1 MRHPIATVLMLMFV
15 AIGLAGCAEPGAV
28 VHLVGGADQALVA
41 VTDSDQDLR
50 KAMLTQVDGQIT
62 ALDAAFLSDMER
74 LAAETGAVGI
84 DDVRQ
89 GKALYDTKRTAL
101 EQSRRNLQEA
111 FDRRGRNLQAAR
123 QLLRYAQDLVIR
135 NRAGWSDARQYVE
148 AMLQSPGSATAKQT
162 TTNQGV
168 DP

>member
-1 MRHPIATVLMLMFV
+1 MVMFA

-28 VHLVGGADQALVA
+28 VQLVGGVDQALVA
-41 VTDSDQDLR
+41 LADSDQDLR

-74 LAAETGAVGI
+74 LAAESGAVGI
-84 DDVRQ
+84 EALRQ
-89 GKALYDTKRTAL
+89 GKGLYDTKRTAL
-101 EQSRRNLQEA
+101 EQSRQNLQEVFA
-111 FDRRGRNLQAAR
+111 RRGRNLQAAR

-148 AMLQSPGSATAKQT
+148 AMVQSSK
-162 TTNQGV
+162 
-168 DP
+168 